1 MDLIKEVICLKDFEE
16 IYNKI
21 YFKFKDKIEEIN
33 NNQKEIK
40 KQALFKM
47 IKFAIIIAIIF
58 LVLILVTKN
67 MELLALLIFV
77 PGPLML
83 YYFSARGNKIRTT
96 ELDIDTDKIQE
107 QIHKDVISDCFNGLQ
122 YNGKQGISSE
132 IYDKGRYGNYNKY
145 YSEDRIEGIL
155 KSKNGHRIEMS
166 YIATSRGSTSR
177 DNFIWTFRGY
187 FLVVELN
194 KSTKLQ
200 VKINE
205 EKIEYLDNQGSI
217 EENNVMLYN
226 IQNILKQFKEKN
238 KIASDVTICYD
249 KLYIRL
255 LTNEFVY
262 NILNKDSLKKYYNGI
277 TEIINLTSEILK
289 NIDE

>member
-21 YFKFKDKIEEIN
+21 YIKFKDKIEEISN
-33 NNQKEIK
+33 TQKEIQQ
-40 KQALFKM
+40 QALFKM

-155 KSKNGHRIEMS
+155 KSKNEHRIEMS

-217 EENNVMLYN
+217 EENNVMPYN

-238 KIASDVTICYD
+238 KIAYDVTICYD

-262 NILNKDSLKKYYNGI
+262 NILNKNSLKKYYNGI